1 MGAFQGGLSYRR
13 YTTVEPL
20 PEDFKAL
27 YQKGISESVF
37 RPIEPASDEERAI
50 GWTSAHFALD
60 LDLHPEKYRF
70 NEYIVL
76 AMRIDTLTVPGPML
90 KLYTESEAR
99 RVMIE
104 QKRDSL
110 NRYERAEIKERVKME
125 LRRKMLPTVKSI
137 DMVWN
142 VTDGVVRFFSGNE
155 KVNLE
160 FQELFE
166 ATFDRLL
173 VPDSPYTAALHGNVA
188 LSEAQR
194 AALDDLDPA
203 VFVDSATMTAA
214 MLEA

>member
-13 YTTVEPL
+13 YTTSDPL
-20 PEDFKAL
+20 PEGFKDL
-27 YQKGISESVF
+27 YQKGIGENVF
-37 RPIEPASDEERAI
+37 RPIEPASDEERSI
-50 GWTSAHFALD
+50 GWASAHFTLD
-60 LDLHPEKYRF
+60 LELHPEKYRF

-90 KLYTESEAR
+90 KLYTEAEAR
-99 RVMIE
+99 RMMQE

-125 LRRKMLPTVKSI
+125 LRRKMLPAVKAI

-142 VTDGVVRFFSGNE
+142 ITEGVVRFFSGNE

-166 ATFDRLL
+166 ATFDRVL
-173 VPDSPYTAALHGNVA
+173 VPDSPYTAALHGSVP
-188 LSEAQR
+188 LTDAQR
-194 AALDDLDPA
+194 GALDDLDPA
-203 VFVDSATMTAA
+203 SFVDNETLTAA
-214 MLEA
+214 MLEG